1 MDYDLK
7 WNKVLEAG
15 GFAVSE
21 TVKLIVE
28 VQAVEQ

>member
-15 GFAVSE
+15 GVAVGDE
-21 TVKLIVE
+21 VKIIVE
-28 VQAVEQ
+28 IEAVEK